1 LIKIIIMATRS
12 FSLLLLVSFF
22 QLSALWA
29 QPVPKTVIAEHFTNT
44 YCSVCAFSNPP
55 LYNNLSNYPQVLHIA
70 YHPSSPYAACPLS
83 MHNVSENNARTNFYG
98 IFGATPR
105 LIVQGNL
112 VSGGFANPAIYT
124 SVLGQTTSFSMSAT
138 LMPLGADSFVTRVV
152 IKKEDTSSL
161 TDLQLYGALVEDT
174 LFFTAANGETRS
186 YDVFRKAVW
195 GSTSLS
201 ITAPVAVGDSVVF
214 TQATAVNTVWIRSR
228 VYAIVMLQDAGK
240 EMIQAARSSN
250 APSTAAATF
259 MEAGK
264 NVIAYP
270 NPANDRIWLKGA
282 DSVFPIKYSLY
293 EATGRQI
300 QNAVLEQ
307 KQSYIDIA
315 ALPAG
320 VYTLVLD
327 NGTTTKIHKR

>member
-1 LIKIIIMATRS
+1 MASRS
-12 FSLLLLVSFF
+12 FCFLLVLSFISF
-22 QLSALWA
+22 PSLRA
-29 QPVPKTVIAEHFTNT
+29 QPVSKTVIAEHFTNT
-44 YCSVCAFSNPP
+44 YCSVCAFNNPP
-55 LYNNLSNYPQVLHIA
+55 LYNNLNNHPQVLHIA

-83 MHNVSENNARTNFYG
+83 MHNVPENNARTNFYG

-161 TDLQLYGALVEDT
+161 TNLQLYGALVEDT

-186 YDVFRKAVW
+186 YDVFRRALW

-214 TQATAVNTVWIRSR
+214 TQQTAVNTVWLRSR
-228 VYAIVMLQDAGK
+228 MYAIVMLQDAGK

-250 APSTAAATF
+250 APSTTAATL

-264 NVIAYP
+264 SVTAYP
-270 NPANDRIWLKGA
+270 NPATDRVLLKGV
-282 DSVFPIKYSLY
+282 DTVFPIKYSLY
-293 EATGRQI
+293 EVTGRQI

-307 KQSYIDIA
+307 KQSYIDLS

-320 VYTLVLD
+320 IYHLMLD
-327 NGTTTKIHKR
+327 NGVSTKIQKR